1 MKGGGNEV
9 GNYNDFD
16 LDIKKV
22 RAGDASPSTVTLA
35 ACTPL
40 INASI
45 KYCTYSV
52 QYCPALTQAFSCNGG
67 CTAKTCAEVESMI
80 CFYKANRN

>member
-1 MKGGGNEV
+1 M

-22 RAGDASPSTVTLA
+22 QASDATPNAVTA
-35 ACTPL
+35 VCTP
-40 INASI
+40 IVDASI

-52 QYCPALTQAFSCNGG
+52 QYCTVLTAAFSCNGG
-67 CTAKTCAEVESMI
+67 CTAKTCAEADSCHASCGGLVTS
-80 CFYKANRN
+80 CGGHCR